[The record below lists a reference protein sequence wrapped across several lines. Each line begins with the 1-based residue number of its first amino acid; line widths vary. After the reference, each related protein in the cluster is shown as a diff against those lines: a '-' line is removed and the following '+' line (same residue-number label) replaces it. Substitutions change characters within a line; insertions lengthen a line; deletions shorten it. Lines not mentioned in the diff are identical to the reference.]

1 MAKGQWVG
9 VNGVA
14 RKVKTKYVGV
24 SGVARKIKA
33 GWVGVSG
40 VARQYFSSGISYTFV
55 EGKGTASEITSQTVS
70 AGVSG
75 SNWYFSVTATLST
88 YVSGGQPCAYVE
100 INDTTMAGKR
110 LAIEYQTKSVIIRT
124 GAFVCFWD
132 ASGAIIASYD
142 ISGGT
147 SKSYI
152 IPTGTVKIWIGV
164 EDHASGTETRTLTI
178 SSLTIGDEKLV

>member
-1 MAKGQWVG
+1 
-9 VNGVA
+9 
-14 RKVKTKYVGV
+14 
-24 SGVARKIKA
+24 
-33 GWVGVSG
+33 
-40 VARQYFSSGISYTFV
+40 
-55 EGKGTASEITSQTVS
+55 
-70 AGVSG
+70 
-75 SNWYFSVTATLST
+75 
-88 YVSGGQPCAYVE
+88 
-100 INDTTMAGKR
+100 MAGKR
-110 LAIEYQTKSVIIRT
+110 LAIEYQTESVIIRT
-124 GAFVCFWD
+124 GAFVYFWD

>member
-75 SNWYFSVTATLST
+75 SNWYFSVTAPHSALTLAEDSHVHT
-88 YVSGGQPCAYVE
+88 
-100 INDTTMAGKR
+100 
-110 LAIEYQTKSVIIRT
+110 LKSMILPWLGSVWQLSI
-124 GAFVCFWD
+124 
-132 ASGAIIASYD
+132 
-142 ISGGT
+142 
-147 SKSYI
+147 KQNQ
-152 IPTGTVKIWIGV
+152 
-164 EDHASGTETRTLTI
+164 
-178 SSLTIGDEKLV
+178 